1 MNDREE
7 KLYEILDRDFGSSW
21 AKHSAL
27 SDFPNPVEL
36 FSRFKSHWQGRIESL
51 GIIFAPSD
59 FDDRT
64 AELNARKIG
73 DFCVPDPASH
83 RSMGKNEVWLVVPN
97 ELAAK
102 ILVLGGLP

>member
-1 MNDREE
+1 MNDQEE
-7 KLYEILDRDFGSSW
+7 KLYEILDRDFGISW

-27 SDFPNPVEL
+27 SDFPDARLVIPAGWAE
-36 FSRFKSHWQGRIESL
+36 HIESL
-51 GIIFAPSD
+51 GMIFAPSD

-73 DFCVPDPASH
+73 NFCVPDPACH
-83 RSMGKNEVWLVVPN
+83 RCVGKNEVWLVVPR
-97 ELAAK
+97 ELATK